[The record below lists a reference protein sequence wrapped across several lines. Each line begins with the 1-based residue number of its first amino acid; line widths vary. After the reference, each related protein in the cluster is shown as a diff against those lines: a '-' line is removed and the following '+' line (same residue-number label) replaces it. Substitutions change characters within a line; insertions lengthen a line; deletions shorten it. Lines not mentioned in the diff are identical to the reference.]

1 MIVSLVMVMV
11 MVYGVYGLSD
21 VPFEEKTTIIFF
33 VVFISLF
40 MSKLE
45 FPRDDR
51 SEGEFE
57 NR

>member
-1 MIVSLVMVMV
+1 MIVSLVVV

-45 FPRDDR
+45 CPRDDR